1 MKTEERL
8 QEGIKQ
14 MVLRFPVD
22 DITVTSLCEFCGT
35 NRQTF
40 YYHYCDIYDL
50 IQSIFLKRSQIFITS
65 TTKWDDAMCFLISYI
80 RENKVCISALMK
92 SSFSQIL
99 KDFFYDIIYVKMY
112 REHSSTT
119 DYKDLTNE
127 DAKFIARF
135 YAAGFSAEICHSI
148 DINDDFNQDEMIRK
162 FHVFSK
168 AGVPASVHYAKVS
181 YKNDEKL

>member
-14 MVLRFPVD
+14 MVLKIPVD
-22 DITVTSLCEFCGT
+22 EITVTSLCEFCGT

-50 IQSIFLKRSQIFITS
+50 VQSIFMKRSQVFITNI
-65 TTKWDDAMCFLISYI
+65 TRWDDAMCFLISYI

-112 REHSSTT
+112 REHLIAS
-119 DYKDLTNE
+119 DFKDLTNE

-135 YAAGFSAEICHSI
+135 YAAGFSSEICHFI
-148 DINDDFNQDEMIRK
+148 DIDDDFNQEEMIRK

-168 AGVPASVHYAKVS
+168 AGVPASVHFAVSS
-181 YKNDEKL
+181 YKKDENI